1 MEERY
6 RTDYAGEFIV
16 TNSRWANG
24 HKEQTREW
32 IPNPI
37 DNQHISGRAACI
49 GNTFEQGI
57 FDYTRLQRHRGGL
70 LGSKKLQTYGV
81 GAVAQHL
88 LQLDQKMQ
96 FNYKGEEYEIK
107 VVKVSK

>member
-1 MEERY
+1 MSNFKVGCSPLTSRLFAGNVLKNGTWGNVKHDV
-6 RTDYAGEFIV
+6 TDTA
-16 TNSRWANG
+16 
-24 HKEQTREW
+24 
-32 IPNPI
+32 
-37 DNQHISGRAACI
+37 
-49 GNTFEQGI
+49 
-57 FDYTRLQRHRGGL
+57 
-70 LGSKKLQTYGV
+70 V